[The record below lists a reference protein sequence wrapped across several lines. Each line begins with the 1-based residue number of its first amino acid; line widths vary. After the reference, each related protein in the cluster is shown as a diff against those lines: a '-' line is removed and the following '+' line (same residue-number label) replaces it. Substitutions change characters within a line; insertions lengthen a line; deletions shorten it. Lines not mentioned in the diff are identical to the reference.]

1 VRVLLLTLAA
11 GLVLAAAAS
20 ARNPRLEQLALRAAD
35 MDLARSAVLRSGD
48 LGSGWTTAAIKPD
61 GTAPPD
67 CRGQDYSKFTIT
79 GQAQT
84 KSTKSGAS
92 VISRVEVY
100 RSRADAF
107 GDFAVD
113 ARPGTAACE
122 GAAIRKEWASS
133 GLAVRLL
140 SARELRAPKLGQR
153 SIAFRIV
160 LGVRRAGKEIRV
172 YIDLLGFVRDRVAAS
187 VIVLAPGVP
196 PKGNDVLAR
205 TIDARLQRV
214 A

>member
-1 VRVLLLTLAA
+1 MRALLLTLGAA
-11 GLVLAAAAS
+11 LVLTAAAS
-20 ARNPRLEQLALRAAD
+20 ARNPRLEQLALRPAD
-35 MDLARSAVLRSGD
+35 VDLAKSAVLRGSD
-48 LGSGWTTAAIKPD
+48 LGSGWTTAAMKPND
-61 GTAPPD
+61 TSPPD
-67 CRGQDYSKFTIT
+67 CPGQNYSKFTIT

-84 KSTKSGAS
+84 RSTRTGAS

-100 RSRADAF
+100 RSRAGAL
-107 GDFAVD
+107 GDFAID

-122 GAAIRKEWASS
+122 GEAVRKGWASG
-133 GLAVRLL
+133 GLAARLI
-140 SARELRAPKLGQR
+140 SAREVPGPKLGQR

-160 LGVRRAGKEIRV
+160 LGVSRAGKEVRV